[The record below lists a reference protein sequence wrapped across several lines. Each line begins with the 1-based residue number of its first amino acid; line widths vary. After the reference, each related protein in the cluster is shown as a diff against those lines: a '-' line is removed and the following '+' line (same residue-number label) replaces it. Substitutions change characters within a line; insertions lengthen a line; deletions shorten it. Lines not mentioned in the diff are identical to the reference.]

1 MTLVGVWINGLA
13 IVAAG
18 LLGSRCKQGLP
29 ERIKE
34 RLMAALALCLLYIG
48 IGGINADMN
57 LMVLTISVTT
67 GALIG
72 EWLEI
77 EYRMGEACR
86 WLQRM
91 GRRVFGQKETG
102 DDTDGFV
109 VSTLIV
115 CAGAMSIVGGI
126 ESGTQGSYTTYL
138 VKSCMD
144 FVVIFMLASTKGS
157 SCALAGISVFVYQ
170 LLITVSAGYIAQI
183 VTPAIITEMAEI
195 GALLILAIAMNLLH
209 ITKLSVGNLIVAPYI
224 PIVLYLLHMWQS

>member
-57 LMVLTISVTT
+57 LMVLTISVTA

-91 GRRVFGQKETG
+91 GRRLFGQQETG
-102 DDTDGFV
+102 DDTDHEIDRGPFLV
-109 VSTLIV
+109 
-115 CAGAMSIVGGI
+115 
-126 ESGTQGSYTTYL
+126 YL
-138 VKSCMD
+138 FQSHCSLFYVR
-144 FVVIFMLASTKGS
+144 
-157 SCALAGISVFVYQ
+157 VY
-170 LLITVSAGYIAQI
+170 
-183 VTPAIITEMAEI
+183 I
-195 GALLILAIAMNLLH
+195 GA
-209 ITKLSVGNLIVAPYI
+209 TRTPVVD
-224 PIVLYLLHMWQS
+224 